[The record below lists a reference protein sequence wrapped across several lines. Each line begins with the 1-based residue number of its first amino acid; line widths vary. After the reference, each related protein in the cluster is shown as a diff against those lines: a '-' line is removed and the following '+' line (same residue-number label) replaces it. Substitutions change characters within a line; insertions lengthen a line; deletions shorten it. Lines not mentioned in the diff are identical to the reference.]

1 MAQKLFKG
9 FMQVTEGSFAPENGY
24 IYFVRNSANTG
35 HTDGYLQFNGKK
47 YGTAEEAKN
56 DLESLI
62 GALPEGYTNVV
73 DYIQGTISGI
83 TDNFSTE
90 TQTGSSNGVSVS
102 VGQANGN
109 VTAVTVT
116 APDFENIYASKSDF
130 EAVSGTVKTINGDYL
145 KATDKTELNNA
156 ITAETAARESA
167 DSALGDR
174 LDSVEAKLNGI
185 EAGAEV
191 NVQADWN
198 EADNTSD
205 AFILN
210 KPTGLT
216 QFTNDGNFVRDANYV
231 HTDANYTEAE
241 KTKLAGIAEGAQVN
255 VIETVKVNG
264 TALTVSDKA
273 VDVVIPAAAE
283 YTIVKQAEAEEG
295 YLATYAL
302 TKDGTQVGANI
313 NIPKDFLVRSAEVKT
328 VTTADDP
335 YQGASVGDKY
345 IDFVINTSG
354 ATTGGDH
361 IYLPVNELVD
371 VYTDGDGI
379 DVSADNI
386 ISVQIDS
393 ANANGLSVGSK
404 GVALALATDAS
415 AGAMSAADHTKLTN
429 AAAQADLNALSGA
442 VEAIETNAAT
452 KTEVGVLSGR
462 VDTLEA
468 ISGDSHTHGNKAVLD
483 GISAEKVSAWNA
495 AEQNAKNYADGLKN
509 AMNADISGASN
520 GVEVGVKQVSG
531 VVTEV
536 NVTAPNFDD
545 TYAPK
550 SLTGTVET
558 NRTAFDSYTAAT
570 DTRLGHLETSAATF
584 ATTAVTD
591 ALDGRIDTLE
601 TNSAT
606 KTEVGTLSGR
616 VDTLETDLNAAELA
630 IVSADTRLDSLEA
643 IDADTRLDAL
653 EALTGSSSTALQSIS
668 AADNSVA
675 VGQKDSNKN
684 QTVGVKIS
692 QAANNG
698 LSLNNDGLFIAAIYY
713 DGDDSE

>member
-73 DYIQGTISGI
+73 DYVNAMVGEGVDELNATV
-83 TDNFSTE
+83 
-90 TQTGSSNGVSVS
+90 TGESNGVRVEI
-102 VGQANGN
+102 VEEAGKLTG
-109 VTAVTVT
+109 VTVA
-116 APDFENIYASKSDF
+116 APDFDNTYAPKAAF
-130 EAVSGTVKTINGDYL
+130 EAVSGQSHTHAN
-145 KATDKTELNNA
+145 KALLDSYTQTEANLADAVNKKHTHANQA
-156 ITAETAARESA
+156 TLDGITAAYTTEEK
-167 DSALGDR
+167 
-174 LDSVEAKLNGI
+174 AKLADI
-185 EAGAEV
+185 AEGAEV

-198 EADNTSD
+198 EADSTSD

-210 KPTGLT
+210 KPENLV
-216 QFTNDGNFVRDANYV
+216 QDANYV
-231 HTDANYTEAE
+231 HTDNNYTAQE
-241 KTKLAGIAEGAQVN
+241 KTKLEEVEAGAQVN

-283 YTIVKQAEAEEG
+283 YTIVKRDEAEQG

-393 ANANGLSVGSK
+393 ANANGLSVGSN

-415 AGAMSAADHTKLTN
+415 AGAMSIADHAKLTRLD
-429 AAAQADLNALSGA
+429 AS
-442 VEAIETNAAT
+442 AAT
-452 KTEVGVLSGR
+452 KTEVGVLSSR

-468 ISGDSHTHGNKAVLD
+468 IS
-483 GISAEKVSAWNA
+483 
-495 AEQNAKNYADGLKN
+495 
-509 AMNADISGASN
+509 
-520 GVEVGVKQVSG
+520 
-531 VVTEV
+531 
-536 NVTAPNFDD
+536 
-545 TYAPK
+545 
-550 SLTGTVET
+550 
-558 NRTAFDSYTAAT
+558 
-570 DTRLGHLETSAATF
+570 
-584 ATTAVTD
+584 
-591 ALDGRIDTLE
+591 
-601 TNSAT
+601 
-606 KTEVGTLSGR
+606 
-616 VDTLETDLNAAELA
+616 
-630 IVSADTRLDSLEA
+630 
-643 IDADTRLDAL
+643 
-653 EALTGSSSTALQSIS
+653 LQSIS

-675 VGQKDSNKN
+675 VGQKDSDKN

-698 LSLNNDGLFIAAIYY
+698 LSLNNDGLFAAIYY